1 MKCIAL
7 AMSILKSHEAIN
19 NKKFAYCFTVSH
31 YLISTTMVM
40 IGLVSKDMTL
50 KNMYSGVILQ
60 SAQSLS
66 IYCHS
71 NWVSGKMMRWVSK
84 LLILARKFGSSSDAE
99 VIETP
104 AFGSAPDWPQPD
116 VLAENMQT
124 EKQLYIDPN
133 DPLES
138 EVIGSTNEDFLFML
152 SNVGAS
158 PNEEEDEDNL
168 FQLTNEHWQLMM
180 ASNDYAEFQTIQNSW
195 PLLDYTWN

>member
-40 IGLVSKDMTL
+40 IGLVSKHTTL
-50 KNMYSGVILQ
+50 KNKYSGVILQ
-60 SAQSLS
+60 SAQSLN

-84 LLILARKFGSSSDAE
+84 LYNLARKFGSSNIAE
-99 VIETP
+99 IIKPSTFV
-104 AFGSAPDWPQPD
+104 FAPDWPQSD
-116 VLAENMQT
+116 ALVESIRT
-124 EKQLYIDPN
+124 EKQLYIDLN

-138 EVIGSTNEDFLFML
+138 GVLDKTNEELLFMFPD
-152 SNVGAS
+152 VGVS
-158 PNEEEDEDNL
+158 PDGEEDEDNL
-168 FQLTNEHWQLMM
+168 FQLPNEYWQSMM
-180 ASNDYAEFQTIQNSW
+180 ASSDYFESQAIEKSW
-195 PLLDYTWN
+195 PL